1 MENTINLQ
9 QLVSKIDKLAD
20 AIRGTSS
27 ITNRQASDRQIVRPS
42 TMEGITSLGR
52 LNTVSGLAKATGLTS
67 TTLSTD
73 STITGNDLSE
83 KELESQEATK
93 EVAKNIEYLP
103 VLHDDMTEIKNVL
116 KDGLESVKK
125 AVEDNANP
133 GLLEGL
139 GGLITGLFSG
149 LSLKGI
155 GSAVGNIATK
165 APGAIKSV
173 AKGITSV
180 ATNPWAVG
188 TAAML
193 YSPELNQGENA
204 ATDEEFYK
212 RLQKNKSTSIPESE
226 WAGEFAK
233 GGTIPAGKVGLVGE
247 AGPELV
253 EGYAKVTNA
262 EDYARMLKEGDA
274 KLRKQL
280 EDMQLE
286 LYTVEKLM
294 TPEGIDGK
302 HLNDLSQEEQQKA
315 IQIYTGHGHQIQQ
328 IQSTLNSD
336 EYKYMTSDKGIKEH
350 SLQFQA
356 ALSAKKQFDA
366 GVSPDDLKF
375 TDEEKAAVQA
385 GADRAKDY
393 RELARLK
400 KQNADLGYKDTS
412 VRFGKKDVD
421 AADKLLLS
429 SSEADMAKSSS
440 SKSQPSQNI
449 VNAPTTVNK
458 LTSQNN
464 IAPNFKDNDSTI
476 KDYYRSRYAS

>member
-20 AIRGTSS
+20 AIKGTSS
-27 ITNRQASDRQIVRPS
+27 ITNRQASDKQIVRPS
-42 TMEGITSLGR
+42 VMQGITSIGR
-52 LNTVSGLAKATGLTS
+52 LNTISGLAKATGLTS
-67 TTLSTD
+67 ATLD
-73 STITGNDLSE
+73 SDNTISGNDLSE
-83 KELESQEATK
+83 KELESQQTTK
-93 EVAKNIEYLP
+93 EVAKNIGYLP
-103 VLHDDMTEIKNVL
+103 VLHDDMVEIKNIF

-133 GLLEGL
+133 GLLDGL

-212 RLQKNKSTSIPESE
+212 KLQKNKSKSIPESE
-226 WAGEFAK
+226 WAGEFAE
-233 GGTIPAGKVGLVGE
+233 GGTIPPGKVGLVGE
-247 AGPELV
+247 NGPELV

-262 EDYARMLKEGDA
+262 EDYAKMMKEGGD
-274 KLRKQL
+274 KLNKELEQL
-280 EDMQLE
+280 KLE
-286 LYTVEKLM
+286 RYTVEKLM
-294 TPEGIDGK
+294 SPEGIDGK
-302 HLNDLSQEEQQKA
+302 HLTDLSPEDQKKAQEIYMGHPQK
-315 IQIYTGHGHQIQQ
+315 IQQ
-328 IQSTLNSD
+328 YQSTLNSP
-336 EYKYMTSDKGIKEH
+336 EYKDMMSDQGIKEH

-356 ALSAKKQFDA
+356 AMSAKKQYDA
-366 GVSPDDLKF
+366 GIDPSSIKF
-375 TDEEKAAVQA
+375 TDEEKSAVQA
-385 GADRAKDY
+385 GANRAAAY
-393 RELARLK
+393 RELAQLK

-412 VRFGKKDVD
+412 VRLGKKDVD
-421 AADKLLLS
+421 SADKLLTS
-429 SSEADMAKSSS
+429 SAETDMAKNASNKG
-440 SKSQPSQNI
+440 KSSQNI
-449 VNAPTTVNK
+449 VNAPTTINK
-458 LTSQNN
+458 QTTQNN
-464 IAPNFKDNDSTI
+464 ITPNFKDNDSTI